1 MNIKNVTV
9 LGGGG
14 LIGSGLAVNFAWKDL
29 SVVIYDI
36 TDAALQTGRN
46 RVGATLSYLAAQRIM
61 TSADAEEA
69 LGRVS
74 YTTDMAEAVKDAEFI
89 QEAAVEQYAVKKEL
103 LTQVDRHA
111 SPTAVFASSTSGL
124 LISEI
129 TKDSEHPERCVG
141 AHPYNPPYL
150 IPLVEIAKGEKTSE
164 EAVAKT
170 YELYRSIGKEPII
183 LQKEALGFIANRLQ
197 VALYREAIDIVR
209 RGICSV
215 EDVDKAL
222 CFGPGLRF
230 ALMGANLVFQLAGG
244 PYGITGALK
253 HMGPSVELWW
263 ADMADWKKMPQGWI
277 EQAQQGVN
285 AEMENRPADQ
295 GRTTE
300 EISKWR
306 DTRLIELLK
315 MLKKI

>member
-1 MNIKNVTV
+1 MNIKKVAI

-14 LIGSGLAVNFAWKDL
+14 LIGSGLAVNFIWKGL
-29 SVVIYDI
+29 PVTVYDI
-36 TDAALQTGRN
+36 SDAALETGRT
-46 RVGATLSYLAAQRIM
+46 RVNGALSYLESQGVLSAAERE
-61 TSADAEEA
+61 AA

-74 YTTDMAEAVKDAEFI
+74 YTTDIAAAVKDAGFI
-89 QEAAVEQYAVKKEL
+89 QEAALEQYPVKKAL
-103 LTQVDRHA
+103 LAQVDRHA
-111 SPTAVFASSTSGL
+111 SPTAIFASSTSGL

-129 TKDSEHPERCVG
+129 AKDSQHPERCIG

-164 EAVAKT
+164 EAAAGAL
-170 YELYRSIGKEPII
+170 ELYRSIGKEPI
-183 LQKEALGFIANRLQ
+183 LLRKEALGFIANRLQ
-197 VALYREAIDIVR
+197 VALYREAVDIVM

-230 ALMGANLVFQLAGG
+230 ALMGPNLIFQLAGG

-263 ADMADWKKMPQGWI
+263 ADMADWKKIPSGWI
-277 EQAQQGVN
+277 EQAQEGVN
-285 AEMENRPADQ
+285 AEMANRAADQ
-295 GRTTE
+295 GRTME
-300 EISKWR
+300 EIAKWR
-306 DTRLIELLK
+306 DSRLIELLK
-315 MLKKI
+315 ILKKI